1 MTGRRL
7 PRVAAEPDPR
17 GAAALDD
24 RLAAE
29 REAARRL
36 RGRRRGLLPLV
47 LATIALL
54 GTAAVTL
61 PRLKAPASKT
71 VAPAPAVVAPPQAAA
86 ERPSPPSEAP
96 KLALAAVPAP
106 EATVAAVEPPP
117 VA

>member
-47 LATIALL
+47 LATVAVL

-61 PRLKAPASKT
+61 PRLKAPGPKSAAASPT
-71 VAPAPAVVAPPQAAA
+71 LAVAPPQVAAT
-86 ERPSPPSEAP
+86 ERASPPSAEP
-96 KLALAAVPAP
+96 KLAVAALAADTAPAL
-106 EATVAAVEPPP
+106 AAAAP
-117 VA
+117 